1 MKYLILFSLSLALFS
16 CSKEKT
22 KPNGIDISMNAD
34 IVENKW
40 WAISLV
46 AESAITS
53 TGTVSV
59 EWDVYN
65 DAGAYL
71 YHRSATVP
79 YTFNNDRH
87 SVQEKS
93 TVQGT
98 ISMVAK
104 NEKITSISGTGGYN
118 FDF

>member
-1 MKYLILFSLSLALFS
+1 MKYLILLVALAAFS
-16 CSKEKT
+16 CSKDKT
-22 KPNGIDISMNAD
+22 DPNAIHLSMNAD
-34 IVENKW
+34 VVENKW

-46 AESAITS
+46 SAKDITS

-65 DAGAYL
+65 SNGDFL
-71 YHRSATVP
+71 YKKSATVP
-79 YTFNNDRH
+79 YTFAASRH

-98 ISMVAK
+98 STMTAK
-104 NEKITSISGTGGYN
+104 NEKIISINGTGGYT
-118 FDF
+118 FAY